1 MSEQFEFIDDHS
13 LSKIDQKDLAIQF
26 EGTDE
31 FNMERLKNQLQAQ

>member
-13 LSKIDQKDLAIQF
+13 LSKIDQKDLAIQL